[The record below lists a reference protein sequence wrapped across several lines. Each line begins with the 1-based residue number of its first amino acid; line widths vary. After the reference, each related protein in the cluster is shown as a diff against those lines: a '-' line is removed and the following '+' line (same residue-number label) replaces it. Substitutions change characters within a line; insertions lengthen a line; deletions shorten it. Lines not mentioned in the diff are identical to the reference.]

1 MKKILSATI
10 LYCCSQV
17 LFAQITVKGTVT
29 GGDAKEP
36 LTGAVIQVKGEPA
49 RGVASN
55 VDGHFEIEVPSEST
69 ILLVRY
75 LGFQDREVRVGNQS
89 HLNIVLSEETVVLQ
103 EAVVTALGVIKE
115 KKILGYAV
123 QEVKGSDIAK
133 SRDANPFAALTGKI
147 SGLRIAPSTDLLK
160 SPEIY
165 LRGQKPLIVV
175 DGVPVASDTWNIS
188 PDDIENIS
196 VLKGPTASALYG
208 SYGKNGAVQITTR
221 RASGQKGK
229 TTVEVNSSTQVQT
242 GYLVIPKVQNEYGT
256 GYDYQY
262 SFGDGEKGN
271 INGVNNSDADIW
283 GPRFEGQL
291 IKQYDSPIDPVT
303 GVRTPTPWIARGA
316 NNLTNFLE
324 TGLVTTNNISVASK
338 NDNSDVRIS
347 LSDTYQKGI
356 VPNTKLNSFNFN
368 MTGGI
373 DISKRLRAEA
383 VINYNRT
390 ASPNYPD
397 LVYNPRSPIYT
408 ILVWGSANYDIRDLR
423 DYWKPGQEGIQQN
436 SYDYAQYNNMYFQ
449 AYENL
454 RGHYKDDTHGNAS
467 LKWRITPDLDMRLR
481 SNLSFYSLNKDERYP
496 LSLSVY
502 DGNFKFVGGYEEQ
515 NEHYRDSNTDILFN
529 YAKQITQ
536 IFGLKA
542 SLGGSLRTIKQNQS
556 WDATRGGLIA
566 PGIYTLQN
574 SVEQRSGT
582 SSRWEKQVASAYG
595 YADIDFRNV
604 LFLSLTGRVDQSS
617 TLPLNNNTY
626 FYPSASLSAVISDM
640 TDLSTV
646 FSFLRLRTSYAK
658 VGGDLEPYQ
667 LNTTYSQ
674 GTLWNAKMPFYY
686 SGTSIDENIK
696 PEFSSSSEFGTDM
709 RFFNNRLGID
719 FAYFIAK
726 DGPQIFDLQ
735 TPSSSGVGLRK
746 VNGLTYTRKGYE
758 ITLTAKPFSRKNFAW
773 DVTGNL
779 SSSHRWL
786 DNVYGD
792 LQNLGYI
799 KVGER
804 ADQFWVED
812 FMRDPHDNIIYQNGM
827 PLRDPIK
834 KYWGN
839 TDNDFIFGLANM
851 LKYNNWSMNIT
862 LDGAYGGIIEN
873 YTWENLWR
881 GGRHE
886 LSANEHRYNDWIAY
900 QNDPEGWGSR
910 YTGQFIGEGVIV
922 TGGELKRD
930 PDGNI
935 LSDTR
940 TFAPNNVPVI
950 YQNWAGSSRGYYR
963 TQSVRMQDRSYLK
976 LREITLTYTFPESLS
991 AKIKPVKAASISLTG
1006 RNLLYFTKADYIDL
1020 DQFTGSETILQTP
1033 SLRSYGIHLNITF

>member
-1 MKKILSATI
+1 MKKVLLATI
-10 LYCCSQV
+10 MYCCSPL
-17 LFAQITVKGTVT
+17 LFAQVIVGGNITDGN
-29 GGDAKEP
+29 KEP
-36 LTGAVIQVKGEPA
+36 VAGATIQVKDEPSK
-49 RGVASN
+49 GVVSDS
-55 VDGHFEIEVPSEST
+55 DGNFEIDVPSGNT
-69 ILLVRY
+69 ILLIRY
-75 LGFQDREVRVGNQS
+75 LGFRDREVGVENRR
-89 HLNIVLSEETVVLQ
+89 HLDITLSEDAVELTET
-103 EAVVTALGVIKE
+103 VVTALGVVKE

-123 QEVKGSDIAK
+123 QELKGNEIAK
-133 SRDANPFAALTGKI
+133 SRDANPFTALTGKI

-196 VLKGPTASALYG
+196 ILKGPTASALYG

-221 RASGQKGK
+221 RANGEKGK
-229 TTVEVNSSTQVQT
+229 TIVEVNSSTQVQT

-291 IKQYDSPIDPVT
+291 LKQYDSPIDPVT
-303 GVRTPTPWIARGA
+303 GVRTPTPWTARGA

-324 TGLVTTNNISVASK
+324 TGLITTNNASIASK
-338 NDNSDVRIS
+338 SEKSDVRMS

-368 MTGGI
+368 LTGGV
-373 DISKRLRAEA
+373 DISNRLRAEA
-383 VINYNRT
+383 VVNYNRT

-397 LVYNPRSPIYT
+397 LIYNPRSPIYT
-408 ILVWGSANYDIRDLR
+408 ILIWGSANYDIRDLR
-423 DYWKPGQEGIQQN
+423 DYWKPGQEGLQQN

-454 RGHYKDDTHGNAS
+454 RGHYKDDVHGNVL
-467 LKWRITPDLDMRLR
+467 LKWRITPDLDVRLR
-481 SNLSFYSLNKDERYP
+481 SNLSLYSLNTDERYP

-502 DGNFKFVGGYEEQ
+502 DASFKFVGGYEES
-515 NEHYRDSNTDILFN
+515 NEHYRDNNTDILFN
-529 YAKQITQ
+529 YAKQFSPA
-536 IFGLKA
+536 FGLKA
-542 SLGGSLRTIKQNQS
+542 SLGGSLRTIRQNQS

-582 SSRWEKQVASAYG
+582 SSRWEKQVAGVYG
-595 YADIDFRNV
+595 YADMDFKNV
-604 LFLSLTGRVDQSS
+604 LFLSLTGRVDRSS
-617 TLPLNNNTY
+617 TLPLDHNTY
-626 FYPSASLSAVISDM
+626 FYPSASLSAVVSDM
-640 TDLSTV
+640 IDLSAIFT
-646 FSFLRLRTSYAK
+646 FLRLRASYAR

-667 LNTTYSQ
+667 LGTTYSQ
-674 GTLWNAKMPFYY
+674 GTLWNTQMPFYY
-686 SGTSIDENIK
+686 SGTSIAQNIK
-696 PEFSSSSEFGTDM
+696 PEFSSSSEFGADM
-709 RFFNNRLGID
+709 RFFNSRLGFD

-735 TPSSSGVGLRK
+735 TPSSSGVSLRK

-758 ITLTAKPFSRKNFAW
+758 VTLTAQPVGRKDFGWNL
-773 DVTGNL
+773 TGNI

-792 LQNLGYI
+792 LKNLGYI

-804 ADQFWVED
+804 ADRFWVED
-812 FMRDPHDNIIYQNGM
+812 FMRDPQGNVIYQNGM

-839 TDNDFIFGLANM
+839 SDNDFIFGLANM
-851 LKYNNWSMNIT
+851 LRYKDFSMNIAI
-862 LDGAYGGIIEN
+862 DGACGGIIEN

-886 LSANEHRYNDWIAY
+886 LSANEHRYNDWVAY
-900 QNDPEGWGSR
+900 MNDPDGWGSR
-910 YTGQFIGEGVIV
+910 YTGQFVGEGVTV

-930 PDGNI
+930 PDGNVI
-935 LSDTR
+935 SDTR
-940 TFAPNNVPVI
+940 TFAPNDVPVI
-950 YQNWAGSSRGYYR
+950 YQNWAGSARGYYR

-976 LREITLTYTFPESLS
+976 LREITLTYTVPRRLLS
-991 AKIKPVKAASISLTG
+991 KMKIVNAASVSLIG
-1006 RNLLYFTKADYIDL
+1006 RNLFYLTKADYIDL
-1020 DQFTGSETILQTP
+1020 DQFTGSETVLQTP
-1033 SLRSYGIHLNITF
+1033 SLRSYGVNLNVIF

>member
-1 MKKILSATI
+1 MAQIRVGGRIADSTGEPVTGATI
-10 LYCCSQV
+10 QV
-17 LFAQITVKGTVT
+17 RDEPSKGTVS
-29 GGDAKEP
+29 DAD
-36 LTGAVIQVKGEPA
+36 GE
-49 RGVASN
+49 
-55 VDGHFEIEVPSEST
+55 FEMEVPSENT

-75 LGFQDREVRVGNQS
+75 LGFRDAEVRVGDRRR
-89 HLNIVLSEETVVLQ
+89 LDILLTEEAVELKET
-103 EAVVTALGVIKE
+103 VVTALGVIKE

-123 QEVKGSDIAK
+123 QEVKGNDIAK

-221 RASGQKGK
+221 RAGGEKGK
-229 TTVEVNSSTQVQT
+229 TVVEVNSGTQVQT

-291 IKQYDSPIDPVT
+291 LKQYDSPIDPVT

-324 TGLVTTNNISVASK
+324 TGLITTNNVSIASK
-338 NDNSDVRIS
+338 SEKSDVRMS

-356 VPNTKLNSFNFN
+356 VPNTRLNSFNFN
-368 MTGGI
+368 LTGGI
-373 DISKRLRAEA
+373 DIGNRLRAEA
-383 VINYNRT
+383 AVNYNRT

-397 LVYNPRSPIYT
+397 LIYNPRSPIYT
-408 ILVWGSANYDIRDLR
+408 ILIWGSANYDIRDLR
-423 DYWKPGQEGIQQN
+423 DYWKPGQEGLQQN

-454 RGHYKDDTHGNAS
+454 RGHYRDDVHGNAQ
-467 LKWRITPDLDMRLR
+467 LKWRITPDLDVRLR
-481 SNLSFYSLNKDERYP
+481 SNLSLYALNTDERYP
-496 LSLSVY
+496 MSLSVY
-502 DGNFKFVGGYEEQ
+502 DMNFKFVGGYEES
-515 NEHYRDSNTDILFN
+515 NEHYWDSNTDILFN
-529 YAKQITQ
+529 YARQLSPTI
-536 IFGLKA
+536 GLKA
-542 SLGGSLRTIKQNQS
+542 SLGGSLRTIRQNQS

-582 SSRWEKQVASAYG
+582 SSRWEKQVGSVYG

-604 LFLSLTGRVDQSS
+604 LFLSLTGRVDKSS
-617 TLPLNNNTY
+617 TLPVDRNTY
-626 FYPSASLSAVISDM
+626 FYPSASLSAVVSDM
-640 TDLSTV
+640 LDLSSV
-646 FSFLRLRTSYAK
+646 FTFLRLRASYAR

-667 LNTTYSQ
+667 LGTTYSQ
-674 GTLWNAKMPFYY
+674 GTLWNMKMPFYY
-686 SGTSIDENIK
+686 SGTSIDQNIR

-709 RFFNNRLGID
+709 RFFNNRLGFD
-719 FAYFIAK
+719 FAYFIAR

-735 TPSSSGVGLRK
+735 TPSSSGVNLRK

-758 ITLTAKPFSRKNFAW
+758 VTVTAQPLEQSAFDWRL
-773 DVTGNL
+773 TGNV

-786 DNVYGD
+786 DNVYAG
-792 LQNLGYI
+792 LENLGYI
-799 KVGER
+799 RVGER
-804 ADQFWVED
+804 ADQLWVED
-812 FMRDPHDNIIYQNGM
+812 FMRDPQGNIIYQNGM
-827 PLRDPIK
+827 PLRDPIM

-839 TDNDFIFGLANM
+839 SDNDFIFGLASS
-851 LKYNNWSMNIT
+851 LGYRHFSVNIAF
-862 LDGAYGGIIEN
+862 DGAGGGIIEN

-900 QNDPEGWGSR
+900 QNDPDGWGSR
-910 YTGQFIGEGVIV
+910 YTGQFIGNGVTV

-930 PDGNI
+930 PDGNVI
-935 LSDTR
+935 SDTR
-940 TFAPNNVPVI
+940 TFAPNSDPVI
-950 YQNWAGSSRGYYR
+950 YQNWAGSARGYYR

-976 LREITLTYTFPESLS
+976 LREVTLTYAFPGSLLSKAKVIRS
-991 AKIKPVKAASISLTG
+991 ASVSLTG

-1033 SLRSYGIHLNITF
+1033 SLRSYGINLNVGF

>member
-1 MKKILSATI
+1 MKKILLTTI
-10 LYCCSQV
+10 LYCCSQA
-17 LFAQITVKGTVT
+17 LFAQIKITGTITDREKEVVAGATVQVK
-29 GGDAKEP
+29 DEP
-36 LTGAVIQVKGEPA
+36 SKGAV
-49 RGVASN
+49 SN
-55 VDGHFEIEVPSEST
+55 IDGSFEIEVMSENA

-75 LGFQDREVRVGNQS
+75 LGFQDKEIRVGNQR
-89 HLNIVLSEETVVLQ
+89 HLNIILSEETLMLQ
-103 EAVVTALGVIKE
+103 ETVVTALGVIKE
-115 KKILGYAV
+115 KKILGYSV
-123 QEVKGSDIAK
+123 QEIKGNDLAK
-133 SRDANPFAALTGKI
+133 SRDANPFSALTGKI

-175 DGVPVASDTWNIS
+175 DGIPIASDTWNIS

-208 SYGKNGAVQITTR
+208 SYGKNGAVQITTK
-221 RASGQKGK
+221 RANGAAGK
-229 TTVEVNSSTQVQT
+229 TAVEISSSTQIQT
-242 GYLVIPKVQNEYGT
+242 GYLVIPRVQNEYGT

-324 TGLVTTNNISVASK
+324 TGLVNTNNVSITSK
-338 NDNSDVRIS
+338 SDISDVRIS

-368 MTGGI
+368 ITGGV
-373 DISKRLRAEA
+373 DINKRIRAEA

-397 LVYNPRSPIYT
+397 LIYNPRSPIYT
-408 ILVWGSANYDIRDLR
+408 ILIWGSANHDIRDLR
-423 DYWKPGQEGIQQN
+423 NYWKPGQEGIQQN
-436 SYDYAQYNNMYFQ
+436 NYDYAQYNNMYFQ

-454 RGHYKDDTHGNAS
+454 RGHYKDDTHGNLS
-467 LKWRITPDLDMRLR
+467 LKWRISPDLDVRLR
-481 SNLSFYSLNKDERYP
+481 SNLSLYSLNKDERYP
-496 LSLSVY
+496 LSISVY
-502 DGNFKFVGGYEEQ
+502 DMNFKFVGGYEES
-515 NEHYRDSNTDILFN
+515 NEHYWDNNTDILFN
-529 YAKQITQ
+529 YAKQLSPT
-536 IFGLKA
+536 FGLKA
-542 SLGGSLRTIKQNQS
+542 SWGGSFRTIRQNHS

-574 SVEQRSGT
+574 SAEQRSGT

-595 YADIDFRNV
+595 YVDADFKNV
-604 LFLSLTGRVDQSS
+604 LFLSLTGRVDKSS
-617 TLPLNNNTY
+617 TLPIDNNTY
-626 FYPSASLSAVISDM
+626 FYPSASLSAVLTDM
-640 TDLSTV
+640 VDLSGV
-646 FSFLRLRTSYAK
+646 FSFLRLRTSYAR

-667 LNTTYSQ
+667 LRTTYSQ
-674 GTLWNAKMPFYY
+674 GTLWNGKMPFYY

-709 RFFNNRLGID
+709 RFLSNRIGID

-735 TPSSSGVGLRK
+735 TPSSSGVSLRK

-758 ITLTAKPFSRKNFAW
+758 ITWTAQPIKRKNFDWNLIA
-773 DVTGNL
+773 NL

-786 DNVYGD
+786 DNVYSD
-792 LQNLGYI
+792 LKNLGYI
-799 KVGER
+799 KVGKR
-804 ADQFWVED
+804 ADQLWVED
-812 FMRDPHDNIIYQNGM
+812 FLRDSQENIIYQNGM

-839 TDNDFIFGLANM
+839 SDNDFIFGLANM
-851 LKYNNWSMNIT
+851 LRYKDFSMNIAI
-862 LDGAYGGIIEN
+862 DGAYGGIIEN

-900 QNDPEGWGSR
+900 KNDPEGWGSR
-910 YTGQFIGEGVIV
+910 YTGQFVGEGVII

-930 PDGNI
+930 PDGNVI
-935 LSDTR
+935 SDTR
-940 TFAPNNVPVI
+940 TFTSNNVPVI

-976 LREITLTYTFPESLS
+976 LREITLTYTLPESLLS
-991 AKIKPVKAASISLTG
+991 KMKIVNAASISLIG

-1020 DQFTGSETILQTP
+1020 DQFTGSETTLQTP
-1033 SLRSYGIHLNITF
+1033 SLRSLGIHLNVIF

>member
-1 MKKILSATI
+1 MKKFVLAAIM
-10 LYCCSQV
+10 YCCSQV
-17 LFAQITVKGTVT
+17 LFAQVRITGTIADGNKEPVT
-29 GGDAKEP
+29 GATVHVKDDPAK
-36 LTGAVIQVKGEPA
+36 GVI
-49 RGVASN
+49 SD
-55 VDGHFEIEVPSEST
+55 VDGHFEMEVPSENAT
-69 ILLVRY
+69 LLVRY
-75 LGFQDREVRVGNQS
+75 LGFRDKEVWVGGRS
-89 HLNIVLSEETVVLQ
+89 HLSVTLQEETITLQ
-103 EAVVTALGVIKE
+103 ETVVTALGVVKE
-115 KKILGYAV
+115 KKILGYSV
-123 QEVKGSDIAK
+123 QEVKGADIAT
-133 SRDANPFAALTGKI
+133 SRDANPFATLTGKI
-147 SGLRIAPSTDLLK
+147 SGLRVAPSTDLLK

-196 VLKGPTASALYG
+196 ILKGPTASALYG
-208 SYGKNGAVQITTR
+208 SYGKNGAVQITTK
-221 RASGQKGK
+221 RAGDTAGK
-229 TTVEVNSSTQVQT
+229 ATVEVSSSTQVQT

-303 GVRTPTPWIARGA
+303 GIRTPTPWIARGA

-324 TGLVTTNNISVASK
+324 TGFVTTNNVSIASK
-338 NDNSDVRIS
+338 SDKSDVRIS
-347 LSDTYQKGI
+347 LSDTYQKGSI
-356 VPNTKLNSFNFN
+356 PNTKLNSLNVN
-368 MTGGI
+368 ITGGV

-408 ILVWGSANYDIRDLR
+408 ILIWGSANYDIRDLR
-423 DYWKPGQEGIQQN
+423 NYWKPGQEGIQQN

-454 RGHYKDDTHGNAS
+454 RGHYKDDTHGNVS
-467 LKWRITPDLDMRLR
+467 LKWRITPDVDVRLR
-481 SNLSFYSLNKDERYP
+481 SNVSLYSLNKDERYP
-496 LSLSVY
+496 LSISVY
-502 DGNFKFVGGYEEQ
+502 DMNFKFVGGYEET
-515 NEHYRDSNTDILFN
+515 NEHYWDSNTDVLFN
-529 YAKQITQ
+529 YAKQLSPG
-536 IFGLKA
+536 FGLKA
-542 SLGGSLRTIKQNQS
+542 SLGGSLRTIRQNQS

-574 SVEQRSGT
+574 SAEQRSGT

-595 YADIDFRNV
+595 YADMDFKNV
-604 LFLSLTGRVDQSS
+604 LFLSLTGRVDKSS
-617 TLPLNNNTY
+617 TLPVDNNTY
-626 FYPSASLSAVISDM
+626 FYPSASLSAVVTDIV
-640 TDLSTV
+640 DLSSV
-646 FSFLRLRTSYAK
+646 FSFLRVRASYAR

-667 LNTTYSQ
+667 LSTTYSQ
-674 GTLWNAKMPFYY
+674 GTLWDKKMPFYY
-686 SGTSIDENIK
+686 SNTSVDQNIK
-696 PEFSSSSEFGTDM
+696 PEFSSSSETGIDM
-709 RFFNNRLGID
+709 RFFHNRLGVD

-735 TPSSSGVGLRK
+735 TPSSSGVSLRK

-758 ITLTAKPFSRKNFAW
+758 VTLTAQAVKRKDFDW
-773 DVTGNL
+773 DITANL

-786 DNVYGD
+786 DKIYGN
-792 LQNLGYI
+792 LENLGYI
-799 KVGER
+799 KLGQR
-804 ADQFWVED
+804 ADELWVED
-812 FMRDPHDNIIYQNGM
+812 FLRDPQGNIIYQNGM

-839 TDNDFIFGLANM
+839 SDNDFTFGLSNTLRYKAF
-851 LKYNNWSMNIT
+851 SVNIAI
-862 LDGAYGGIIEN
+862 DGASGGMIEN

-886 LSANEHRYNDWIAY
+886 ASANEHRYNDWVAY
-900 QNDPEGWGSR
+900 KNDPDGWGSR
-910 YTGQFIGEGVIV
+910 YTGQFIGEGVVV

-930 PDGNI
+930 PDGNVI
-935 LSDTR
+935 SDNR
-940 TFAPNNVPVI
+940 TFAPNTVPVI
-950 YQNWAGSSRGYYR
+950 YQNWAGSARGYYR

-976 LREITLTYTFPESLS
+976 LREITLTWKLPKSLLS
-991 AKIKPVKAASISLTG
+991 KVPAVNAASISLIG

-1020 DQFTGSETILQTP
+1020 DQFTGSETVLQTP
-1033 SLRSYGIHLNITF
+1033 SLRSYGVNLNIII